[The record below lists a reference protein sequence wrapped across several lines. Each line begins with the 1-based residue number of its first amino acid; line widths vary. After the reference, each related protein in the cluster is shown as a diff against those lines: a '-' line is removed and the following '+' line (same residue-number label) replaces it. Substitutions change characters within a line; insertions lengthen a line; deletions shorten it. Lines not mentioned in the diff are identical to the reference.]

1 MRTCCAVCIATYYYC
16 SLQMNCLFFTTV
28 FNVYTTYLH
37 FFTTHPSI
45 FTCCLVYT
53 AVLLLVY
60 TGAA

>member
-1 MRTCCAVCIATYYYC
+1 MRACCAVCIAAYFYC
-16 SLQMNCLFFTTV
+16 SLPMNFFFTTV
-28 FNVYTTYLH
+28 FNVFTTYLH
-37 FFTTHPSI
+37 FFTTHPSF